1 MASRA
6 AALEL
11 AVVADL
17 AVRRRARPDRD
28 GPDPG
33 EHVDAEVA
41 AALTLTPRAAATLHD
56 LALGLARLP
65 SVGKALARGVSTR
78 PRRR

>member
-1 MASRA
+1 
-6 AALEL
+6 
-11 AVVADL
+11 VVADL